1 MPFIVLENSNS
12 SIQTV
17 IFFTL
22 RLAVIPNLGYD
33 LKSEGKRRV
42 ALRDSLSELARVTR
56 LTTMG
61 QMTASI
67 AHEINQPLGSIVNDG
82 SAALRW
88 LAGALP
94 DLEEVRAC
102 LRRIVNDGHRAG
114 QVISGIRTMLTK
126 GTGERELLDINGLVS
141 EVLVF
146 AHAEIASR
154 RIVVRAELNENL
166 PEVLVDRVQLQQV
179 VLNLVMNGIEA
190 MATLSGRPRVLKLR
204 AEQKGPANLTVTV
217 EDAGTGIDRSIVG
230 QIFEAFFTTKKHGIG
245 MGLSICRSIVMA
257 HGGQLSVSPGYP
269 DGSAFQLVLPVFRPG
284 ADEIERLE
292 TQWSIPSA
300 AENGRWM

>member
-245 MGLSICRSIVMA
+245 MGLSICRSIAVA
-257 HGGQLSVSPGYP
+257 HGGQLSVSAGYP
-269 DGSAFQLVLPVFRPG
+269 YGSVFRLELPANQPG
-284 ADEIERLE
+284 A
-292 TQWSIPSA
+292 A
-300 AENGRWM
+300 